1 MTSAEAKIV
10 SDFLAATFASEV
22 PVTARVF
29 EAVPADKAGY
39 RPDSVSKT
47 ALDLIRHIT
56 LEDEWL
62 LNAVADGAFA
72 PMPDQSDACGIMT
85 PADAIAEYNKRVPAA
100 LERVKALSGDALLRT
115 VDLGG
120 MFQLP
125 AIQFLSLTVRHSA
138 HHRGQ
143 LSAYLR
149 AMGGKVPS
157 IYGPSA
163 DTVTVTA

>member
-1 MTSAEAKIV
+1 MTPAEAKIV
-10 SDFLAATFASEV
+10 SDFLVATFAGEV

-39 RPDSVSKT
+39 RPDSVSKN
-47 ALDLIRHIT
+47 ALELIRHIA

-72 PMPDQSDACGIMT
+72 PVPDQTDACGIMT
-85 PADAIAEYNKRVPAA
+85 PADAVAEYNKRVPAA
-100 LERVKALSGDALLRT
+100 LDRVKALTGEDLLRS

-125 AIQFLSLTVRHSA
+125 AIQFLSMTLRHST

-163 DTVTVTA
+163 DTATA